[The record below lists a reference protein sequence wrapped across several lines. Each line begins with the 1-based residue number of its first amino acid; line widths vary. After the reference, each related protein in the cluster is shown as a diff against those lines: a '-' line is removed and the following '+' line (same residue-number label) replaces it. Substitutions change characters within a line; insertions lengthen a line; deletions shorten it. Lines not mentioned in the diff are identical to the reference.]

1 MLQLIKNV
9 RLIDGKSSSPIDRA
23 AILIDGD
30 TIAAAG
36 PESGLE
42 YSADYQRA
50 EKVIDAG
57 GKTIVPGLINVHEHI
72 TWRRSYGSWADR
84 VVAKDPTWFAI
95 RGAASCL
102 ISLCEGVTTIRDV
115 GAKGNTAIMLKRAI
129 EDGIILGPRMLV
141 CGQTIAMTGG
151 HAYETSLVANGPD
164 ETRKAAR
171 ELLLEGA
178 DFIKLMGSGGG
189 ISKVRDFPWS
199 PQFTLEE
206 MRAAFEEAHN
216 AGKKTTI
223 HCHPASQIRRAVEAG
238 VDCIEHGALID
249 VETAEFLA
257 EKGVPLVPT
266 LSATESFIV
275 LGAEYGRDPEGIE
288 QQKRRRP
295 EKMEHW
301 RSILETGVTLVS
313 GVDSLGDLNMELGLF
328 VEIGMSPMQAIQ
340 AATSIAAETIDM
352 GDQVGTIEPGK
363 YADLFLVGADPLED
377 VNNLRKI
384 EWVMKGGATY
394 TPAELSKAIGPNL
407 K

>member
-1 MLQLIKNV
+1 MLQLIKNA
-9 RLIDGKSSSPIDRA
+9 RLIDGRSSSPVERA

-30 TIAAAG
+30 KIAAAG
-36 PESGLE
+36 PESGLQ
-42 YSADYQRA
+42 YSAEYQDS

-72 TWRRSYGSWADR
+72 IWRRSYGSWADR

-95 RGAASCL
+95 RGAANCL
-102 ISLCEGVTTIRDV
+102 ISLREGVTTVRDV
-115 GAKGNTAIMLKRAI
+115 GAKGNTTIMLKRAI
-129 EDGIILGPRMLV
+129 EDGIIIGPRMMV

-199 PQFTLEE
+199 PQFTVEE

-223 HCHPASQIRRAVEAG
+223 HCHPAGQIRRAVEAG

-257 EKGVPLVPT
+257 EKGVQLVPT
-266 LSATESFIV
+266 LSATESFV
-275 LGAEYGRDPEGIE
+275 VMGAEYGRDPESIE
-288 QQKRRRP
+288 QHKRRRP
-295 EKMEHW
+295 EKIGHW
-301 RSILETGVTLVS
+301 RRILETGVILVS
-313 GVDSLGDLNMELGLF
+313 GVDSLGDLNMELELF
-328 VEIGMSPMQAIQ
+328 VEIGMSPIQAIQ
-340 AATSIAAETIDM
+340 AGTSIAAETIDM
-352 GDQVGTIEPGK
+352 GDKVGTIEPGK
-363 YADLFLVGADPLED
+363 YADLFLVSADPLED
-377 VNNLRKI
+377 IKNLRKI
-384 EWVMKGGATY
+384 EWVMKGGMTY